1 VGAPTRRFHIGSAL
15 RPVGLRIDPEVAL
28 RLVAEGALL
37 LDVRRREDRPGPL
50 EGAVRISPDEI
61 PGRVGEFRRDVAIV
75 LACT

>member
-1 VGAPTRRFHIGSAL
+1 VGAPTRRFHLGSAV
-15 RPVGLRIDPEVAL
+15 RPVGRRVDPEVAL
-28 RLVAEGALL
+28 RLVAEEALM

>member
-1 VGAPTRRFHIGSAL
+1 VGAPTRRFHFGSAV
-15 RPVGLRIDPEVAL
+15 RPVGRRVDPEVAL
-28 RLVAEGALL
+28 RLVTEGALV

>member
-1 VGAPTRRFHIGSAL
+1 VGRRVD
-15 RPVGLRIDPEVAL
+15 REVAL
-28 RLVAEGALL
+28 RLVGEGALV
-37 LDVRRREDRPGPL
+37 LDVRRRDDRAGWL